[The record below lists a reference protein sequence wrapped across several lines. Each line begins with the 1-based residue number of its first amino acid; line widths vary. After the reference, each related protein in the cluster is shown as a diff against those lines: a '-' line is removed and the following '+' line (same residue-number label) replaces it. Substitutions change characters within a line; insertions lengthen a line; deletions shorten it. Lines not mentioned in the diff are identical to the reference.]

1 MDAFG
6 SEEEIVSKM
15 LAGFLAIVTAS
26 WTRPVHC
33 VSITAGSN
41 KHNSGQSEAVDDSP
55 TTGDRC
61 HQEHL
66 DKQEGEEPRLD
77 TQFPI
82 VARWHAL
89 MCYEEPEDHRYEE
102 KYHAQ

>member
-33 VSITAGSN
+33 VSIAAGVQTSTTAGSP
-41 KHNSGQSEAVDDSP
+41 K
-55 TTGDRC
+55 
-61 HQEHL
+61 L
-66 DKQEGEEPRLD
+66 
-77 TQFPI
+77 
-82 VARWHAL
+82 
-89 MCYEEPEDHRYEE
+89 
-102 KYHAQ
+102 